1 MIVKTMSQHK
11 RRMLMAGGVVLFAAL
26 AAALVLM
33 LSHQAKQNR
42 YVRAEAMMERGDY
55 TEAEAA
61 FEALSGFRD
70 APEKAAYCRDAVRYR
85 DAEVLLA
92 EGQYEAAKAL
102 FVELGDFKDAGEQ
115 SVFCDQSMS
124 LKAAEQLMAGR
135 HYAEAEKA
143 FRALGDFKNASEQ
156 ADLCGQH
163 LDFEKAESLLKDG
176 LYGKAKALYKNLSE
190 QAFPTAKAQYTFC
203 QNKENYATAQQQY
216 EDGYYYDA
224 YQGFGALGT
233 FEDSAERQSACVQS
247 FPDTG
252 EVYRNAD
259 YTGGSLYLNI
269 VPPSED
275 GSRNYIKIYTADDV
289 LVSCVAIGAGSQ
301 GRVSLPAGTYR
312 IKNAYGYGDWF
323 GEKDLFGD
331 EGYYLVLKNNKNATQ
346 LFEMESGYEYTLN
359 LRTGKPGGD
368 PVSSET
374 EDRKTL

>member
-1 MIVKTMSQHK
+1 MIVETMSK
-11 RRMLMAGGVVLFAAL
+11 RKKWMLIAGGMLFAAL
-26 AAALVLM
+26 AVALVLM
-33 LSHQAKQNR
+33 LSYQAKQGR

-55 TEAEAA
+55 AEAESA

-70 APEKAAYCRDAVRYR
+70 APEKAAYCRDAGRYA
-85 DAEVLLA
+85 DALALL
-92 EGQYEAAKAL
+92 EESQYEAAKAV
-102 FVELGDFKDAGEQ
+102 FVELGDFKDASER
-115 SVFCDQSMS
+115 SVFCDQSLS
-124 LKAAEQLMAGR
+124 IQAAEQLMADQQ
-135 HYAEAEKA
+135 YAEAEKA
-143 FRALGDFKNASEQ
+143 FRALGDFGDAAKQ

-163 LDFEKAESLLKDG
+163 LDFEKAESLLKKG
-176 LYGKAKALYKNLSE
+176 LYGEAKALYKKLPDKV
-190 QAFPTAKAQYTFC
+190 FPTAKKQYTFC
-203 QNKENYATAQQQY
+203 QNKENYAAAAKQY

-224 YQGFGALGT
+224 YKGFGELGT

-259 YTGGSLYLNI
+259 YSGGSLYLNI

-301 GRVSLPAGTYR
+301 GRVSLPAGAYR

-331 EGYYLVLKNNKNATQ
+331 EGYYLVLRNDSNATQ

-359 LRTGKPGGD
+359 LRTGKKGGD
-368 PVSSET
+368 PVGSDK

>member
-1 MIVKTMSQHK
+1 MIVKTVSQRK
-11 RRMLMAGGVVLFAAL
+11 KWMLIAGGAVLFAAL
-26 AAALVLM
+26 AMALVLM

-55 TEAEAA
+55 AEAEAA

-70 APEKAAYCRDAVRYR
+70 APEKAAYCRDAVRYE
-85 DAEVLLA
+85 DALA
-92 EGQYEAAKAL
+92 FLADGQYEAAKAL
-102 FVELGDFKDAGEQ
+102 FLELGDFKDAGEQ
-115 SVFCDQSMS
+115 SVLCDRSMS
-124 LKAAEQLMAGR
+124 LQAAEQLLADQA
-135 HYAEAEKA
+135 YAEAKKA
-143 FRALGDFKNASEQ
+143 FQALGDFKNAAEQ
-156 ADLCGQH
+156 AALCGQH
-163 LDFEKAESLLKDG
+163 LDFEKAESLMKEG
-176 LYGKAKALYKNLSE
+176 SYGEAKALYKDLPANV
-190 QAFPTAKAQYTFC
+190 FPTAKAQYTLC
-203 QNKENYATAQQQY
+203 QNKEDYAAAQQQY
-216 EDGYYYDA
+216 EAGYYYDA
-224 YQGFGALGT
+224 YKGFGALGT
-233 FEDSAERQSACVQS
+233 FEDSAERQSACVQP

-259 YTGGSLYLNI
+259 YSGGSLYLNI

-331 EGYYLVLKNNKNATQ
+331 EGYYLVLKNNSNATQ

-359 LRTGKPGGD
+359 LRTGRKGGD
-368 PVSSET
+368 PVGSEK